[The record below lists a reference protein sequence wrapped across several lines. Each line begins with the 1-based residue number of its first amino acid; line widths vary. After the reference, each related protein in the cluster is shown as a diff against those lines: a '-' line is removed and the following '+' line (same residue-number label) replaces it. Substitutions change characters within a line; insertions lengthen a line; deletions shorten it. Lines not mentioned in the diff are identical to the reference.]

1 MKTFITISL
10 VCFFFFPQAQ
20 EISGS
25 WYGNADVMMQGSN
38 DNYLAEMVIKQ
49 KGKDVEGVMGYY
61 FKNTYQSFIVKGT
74 YDAKTRILEIRNIP
88 LMYFRSVLSQPNV
101 TCIMDFQA
109 QLIVSKIKTQLKG
122 NFLRDEKYKYTCP
135 DLEIAFFK
143 DFSES
148 NTDSLVKEATAQ
160 KKIWTPS
167 LEEKVVTPTQIAE
180 IKESPP
186 EPVLKK
192 FEERKPLLI
201 KEIEVESDS
210 LRVTIYDNGDIDGDT
225 VSVFYNNVPI
235 LKHQGLNAQGENIYI
250 QLDPSTAV
258 HEISLF
264 AESMGSIPPNTA
276 LMIITDG
283 KNRFE
288 LFFTSNEKLNGTVR
302 IRRKKVP

>member
-1 MKTFITISL
+1 MKTIFTISL
-10 VCFFFFPQAQ
+10 VCFFLFSQAQ

-25 WYGNADVMMQGSN
+25 WYGNADVMVQGSN

-74 YDAKTRILEIRNIP
+74 YDTKTRILEIKNIP

-167 LEEKVVTPTQIAE
+167 VEEKVVTATQIAE
-180 IKESPP
+180 IKEAPP

-250 QLDPSTAV
+250 QLDPSTSV
-258 HEISLF
+258 HEVSLF